1 MTSFTRDA
9 ARPEP
14 QIDLVATGHNPGF
27 KEDDALSV
35 VREIVGLEL
44 ATEIVLH
51 PIYQHNGL
59 RTVRIRVSC
68 ISTQRLNVGIELA
81 KVAARRDAE
90 ITMDGDWYVFRP
102 GEPT

>member
-1 MTSFTRDA
+1 MTSFASDY

-14 QIDLVATGHNPGF
+14 HIHLLAMSDDPGF
-27 KEDDALSV
+27 PEDDALSIV
-35 VREIVGLEL
+35 GEIVSLEL

-51 PIYQHNGL
+51 PVYEHNEL

-68 ISTQRLNVGIELA
+68 ISTQRPNVGIELA

-102 GEPT
+102 GERT

>member
-1 MTSFTRDA
+1 MTSFASDD

-14 QIDLVATGHNPGF
+14 QIHLVATSDTGF
-27 KEDDALSV
+27 PEDEALSIV
-35 VREIVGLEL
+35 KEIVGLEL

-51 PIYQHNGL
+51 PSYEHNEL
-59 RTVRIRVSC
+59 RTVRIRVTC
-68 ISTQRLNVGIELA
+68 IPTQRTNVGIELA

-102 GEPT
+102 GERT